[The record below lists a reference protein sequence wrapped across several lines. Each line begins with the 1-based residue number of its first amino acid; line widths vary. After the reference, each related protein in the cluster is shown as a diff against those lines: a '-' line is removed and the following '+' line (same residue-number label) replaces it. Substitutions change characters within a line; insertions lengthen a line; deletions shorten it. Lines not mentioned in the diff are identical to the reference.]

1 MGENGD
7 EYGNAYVGDG
17 ASEHRGGRRDR
28 RADDAEFAPPPGA
41 DRRGGGRGRRAE
53 DWEAAEA
60 GLTFARVPT
69 GLLLGAG
76 FAGGVALGAAIWD
89 RLIAGSRRGL
99 FSPHPMGRYHA
110 VSYLAARPSVDTA
123 RLLRDY
129 LRWETHPLLRRRAR
143 RVLRAVEASL

>member
-1 MGENGD
+1 M
-7 EYGNAYVGDG
+7 
-17 ASEHRGGRRDR
+17 RDVSG
-28 RADDAEFAPPPGA
+28 DDANGHDMNRHDMNGVE
-41 DRRGGGRGRRAE
+41 RRGGGGGRRRD
-53 DWEAAEA
+53 DWGRAADVGYTDV
-60 GLTFARVPT
+60 GLTFGRVPA
-69 GLLLGAG
+69 GLLVSAG
-76 FAGGVALGAAIWD
+76 FAGGLALGATVWD

>member
-1 MGENGD
+1 MSVGENGD
-7 EYGNAYVGDG
+7 DHVGERV
-17 ASEHRGGRRDR
+17 SEDRGGRRDR
-28 RADDAEFAPPPGA
+28 RVTDAEFEPQPGA

-60 GLTFARVPT
+60 GLTFGRVPVT
-69 GLLLGAG
+69 LLLGAG

>member
-1 MGENGD
+1 MSVRLPWNDTARAPE
-7 EYGNAYVGDG
+7 
-17 ASEHRGGRRDR
+17 RRLPDADR
-28 RADDAEFAPPPGA
+28 
-41 DRRGGGRGRRAE
+41 DRRGGGGGRRRV
-53 DWEAAEA
+53 DWERAAGS
-60 GLTFARVPT
+60 GLTFGRVPT

-76 FAGGVALGAAIWD
+76 FAGGLALGAAVWD

-129 LRWETHPLLRRRAR
+129 LRWETHPLLQRRAR
-143 RVLRAVEASL
+143 RVLQAVEASL